1 MGREYEKICFTDK
14 KKALLH
20 LLKPCNDRFLVN
32 LLTCRDYLSA
42 FNKRFSSAF
51 MLTTELA
58 RSPRSRLSQFRYIA
72 NLCEVLVTSMIC
84 QHTSHVCD
92 RSMTFTVSYGA
103 YLQNAVDRV
112 VTASVT
118 RFSLLKIK
126 QLRDVCLLF
135 RRFYLLRVSAS
146 RRSPKRMQ
154 LSPFFWNWLLFLLDF
169 NLFDFL
175 MIRISAFPVF
185 RISGFHDFR
194 FTYQLQS
201 PLNGRFNNSR
211 LQHLNLNFMTQNE
224 TCLVDFRFSSKLSP
238 LDSCFIELFTV
249 NPLLSPPPP
258 PRIIFFEHF

>member
-1 MGREYEKICFTDK
+1 MGRENEKICFTDK
-14 KKALLH
+14 KKAFLH

-58 RSPRSRLSQFRYIA
+58 RSPRSRHSQFRYIA

-92 RSMTFTVSYGA
+92 GSMTFTVSYGA

-112 VTASVT
+112 VTAFVT

-126 QLRDVCLLF
+126 QLRDICLF

-154 LSPFFWNWLLFLLDF
+154 LSPFFWSWLPFLLDF
-169 NLFDFL
+169 RLFDFW
-175 MIRISAFPVF
+175 MIRISGFPVF

-194 FTYQLQS
+194 FTCQLQS

-249 NPLLSPPPP
+249 NPLLSPPRGP
-258 PRIIFFEHF
+258 IFFKHF